1 MTPATLRLAP
11 PRGRLKQ
18 QVMLSRRPGG
28 ASAWPSSSASRAG
41 RGSKA
46 HQKASS
52 RAQWMVVRSSPPRQV
67 RRTLRAGTPFKA
79 PCRRLMARSIRLW
92 SPTTCS
98 MANSTV
104 TGALAVVDRLG
115 MNGAPP
121 RSVLMAD
128 PPLLTLAGIRFHLG
142 GQTILDGVDLSI
154 APGERLSLVGRNGA
168 GKSTL
173 LRILAG
179 EPIADGGE
187 RFAQPG
193 ATVATLPQEPDFT
206 GFASVADYVAAD
218 GAPAHRVAA
227 MLGEVRLDGGRRPG
241 ELSGG
246 EARRAALARVL
257 VAEPD
262 VLLLDEPT
270 NHLDL
275 PTIEWLEETLGPWK
289 GAYVLVSHD
298 RRFLANLTRAVLW
311 LDRGIV
317 RRLDKG
323 YDSFEGWSAEI
334 LEREATERHKLDRLI
349 EHETEWAGKSIR
361 ARRTR
366 NEGRL
371 RALRDLR
378 RQRREQ
384 IGPTG
389 RATIE
394 TGEATQSGALA
405 ITARNISKRFGDKVI
420 VRDFST
426 RIFRKDRV
434 GLIGPNGAG
443 KTTLLRML
451 IGELE
456 PDTGSVKLGANLEPV
471 VIDQRRAALDPDK
484 TPWEILA
491 DRNDHV
497 LVHGRPRH
505 VMTYLREYLFR
516 DEQARQPVRTL
527 SGGER
532 NRLLLARALAAPSN
546 LMVLDEP
553 TNDLDA
559 DTLDLLQ
566 EALGDYDGTVLLVS
580 HDRDFLDRLVTSTI
594 ALEGDGTAI
603 EYAGGYS
610 DYLAQRGPRERP
622 VVAKREK
629 AAPPQRERSSPQR
642 LGYKRERQL
651 AELPKKIAA
660 LQAEMAA
667 INEALADAD
676 FYSRDP
682 KGFAAKSSRLAA
694 AQAELDA
701 AETEWLELEM
711 LREELGG

>member
-1 MTPATLRLAP
+1 
-11 PRGRLKQ
+11 
-18 QVMLSRRPGG
+18 
-28 ASAWPSSSASRAG
+28 
-41 RGSKA
+41 
-46 HQKASS
+46 
-52 RAQWMVVRSSPPRQV
+52 
-67 RRTLRAGTPFKA
+67 
-79 PCRRLMARSIRLW
+79 
-92 SPTTCS
+92 
-98 MANSTV
+98 
-104 TGALAVVDRLG
+104 
-115 MNGAPP
+115 
-121 RSVLMAD
+121 MAD
-128 PPLLTLAGIRFHLG
+128 PPLLALSGIRYHLG
-142 GQTILDGVDLSI
+142 DQTILDGVELAI

-179 EPIADGGE
+179 EPIADSGT

-193 ATVATLPQEPDFT
+193 AAVATLPQEPDFA
-206 GFASVADYVAAD
+206 GYPSVAHYVASALTD
-218 GAPAHRVAA
+218 SHGPDDYRVAT
-227 MLGEVRLDGGRRPG
+227 MLAEVKLDGGRDPSR
-241 ELSGG
+241 LSGG
-246 EARRAALARVL
+246 EARRAALARAL

-275 PTIEWLEETLGPWK
+275 PAIEWLEQRLAAWK

-298 RRFLANLTRAVLW
+298 RRFLTNLARAVLW

-323 YDSFEGWSAEI
+323 YDAFEAWSTGI

-349 EHETEWAGKSIR
+349 ERETEWAGKSIR

-371 RALRDLR
+371 RQLNELRKQR
-378 RQRREQ
+378 RQQ
-384 IGPTG
+384 IGPAG
-389 RATIE
+389 RVTLAVGAAE
-394 TGEATQSGALA
+394 QSGALA
-405 ITARNISKRFGDKVI
+405 ITARNISKRWGERII
-420 VRDFST
+420 VEDFST
-426 RIFRKDRV
+426 RIFRHDRI

-451 IGELE
+451 IGELA
-456 PDTGSVKLGANLEPV
+456 PDSGSVKLGANLLPV

-491 DRNDHV
+491 DRNDHL
-497 LVHGRPRH
+497 LVRGRQMH
-505 VMTYLREYLFR
+505 VMSYLREYLFR

-532 NRLLLARALAAPSN
+532 NRLLLAKALAAPSN
-546 LMVLDEP
+546 LLVLDEP

-566 EALGDYDGTVLLVS
+566 EALSDYDGTVLLVS

-610 DYLAQRGPRERP
+610 DYLAQRGPRQTPTAAAQR
-622 VVAKREK
+622 KEK
-629 AAPPQRERSSPQR
+629 TAAVRGSAPARR
-642 LGYKRERQL
+642 LGYKRERAL
-651 AELPKKIAA
+651 AELPKRMEA
-660 LQAEMAA
+660 LQIERTTLQQ
-667 INEALADAD
+667 ALADPD
-676 FYSRDP
+676 LYRRDAAS
-682 KGFAAKSSRLAA
+682 FAAKTSRLGVV
-694 AQAELDA
+694 QQELDA

-711 LREELGG
+711 LREDLQRSDS

>member
-1 MTPATLRLAP
+1 
-11 PRGRLKQ
+11 
-18 QVMLSRRPGG
+18 
-28 ASAWPSSSASRAG
+28 
-41 RGSKA
+41 
-46 HQKASS
+46 
-52 RAQWMVVRSSPPRQV
+52 
-67 RRTLRAGTPFKA
+67 
-79 PCRRLMARSIRLW
+79 
-92 SPTTCS
+92 
-98 MANSTV
+98 
-104 TGALAVVDRLG
+104 
-115 MNGAPP
+115 
-121 RSVLMAD
+121 MAD
-128 PPLLTLAGIRFHLG
+128 PPLLALSDIRFHLG
-142 GQTILDGVDLSI
+142 DQTILDGVELSI

-179 EPIADGGE
+179 EPIADGGT

-193 ATVATLPQEPDFT
+193 ATIATLPQEPNFA
-206 GFASVADYVAAD
+206 GHASVGAYVASALTD
-218 GAPAHRVAA
+218 SLGPDDYRVTALLDEMKLDAAREPAN
-227 MLGEVRLDGGRRPG
+227 
-241 ELSGG
+241 LSGG
-246 EARRAALARVL
+246 EARRAALARAL

-262 VLLLDEPT
+262 VMLLDEPT

-275 PTIEWLEETLGPWK
+275 PTIEWLEAKLSNWR

-323 YDSFEGWSAEI
+323 YAEFDSWSADI

-349 EHETEWAGKSIR
+349 ERETEWAGKSIR

-371 RALRDLR
+371 RALGDLR
-378 RQRREQ
+378 KQRREQ
-384 IGPTG
+384 IGPVG

-394 TGEATQSGALA
+394 VGAAESSGALA
-405 ITARNISKRFGDKVI
+405 ITVRNITKRWGERVI
-420 VRDFST
+420 VEDFST
-426 RIFRKDRV
+426 RIFRKDRI

-443 KTTLLRML
+443 KTTLLKMM

-456 PDTGSVKLGANLEPV
+456 PDSGTVKLGTNLLPV
-471 VIDQRRAALDPDK
+471 IIDQRRLGLDPDK
-484 TPWEILA
+484 TPWETLA

-497 LVHGRPRH
+497 LVRGHPTH

-532 NRLLLARALAAPSN
+532 NRLLLAKALAAPSN
-546 LMVLDEP
+546 LLVLDEP

-566 EALGDYDGTVLLVS
+566 EALTDYDGTVLLVS
-580 HDRDFLDRLVTSTI
+580 HDRDFLDRLVTSTV
-594 ALEGDGTAI
+594 ALEGDGTAT
-603 EYAGGYS
+603 EYAGGYT
-610 DYLAQRGPRERP
+610 DYLSQRGPREMPTTVNIAPRKAKAAARESGS
-622 VVAKREK
+622 AKR
-629 AAPPQRERSSPQR
+629 
-642 LGYKRERQL
+642 LGFKRERAL
-651 AELPKKIAA
+651 VELPKTMAA

-667 INEALADAD
+667 IHAAMADATL
-676 FYSRDP
+676 YSRDP
-682 KGFAAKSSRLAA
+682 KGFAAKSARLGT
-694 AQAELDA
+694 AQAELEA

-711 LREELGG
+711 LKAELGS

>member
-1 MTPATLRLAP
+1 
-11 PRGRLKQ
+11 
-18 QVMLSRRPGG
+18 
-28 ASAWPSSSASRAG
+28 
-41 RGSKA
+41 
-46 HQKASS
+46 
-52 RAQWMVVRSSPPRQV
+52 
-67 RRTLRAGTPFKA
+67 
-79 PCRRLMARSIRLW
+79 MAE
-92 SPTTCS
+92 
-98 MANSTV
+98 
-104 TGALAVVDRLG
+104 
-115 MNGAPP
+115 
-121 RSVLMAD
+121 
-128 PPLLTLAGIRFHLG
+128 PPLLALQGIRYRLG
-142 GQTILDGVDLSI
+142 GQPILDGVELSI

-179 EPIADGGE
+179 EPIADSGT
-187 RFAQPG
+187 RFVQPG
-193 ATVATLPQEPDFT
+193 ATVATLPQEPDFAGHET
-206 GFASVADYVAAD
+206 VAHYVASALGD
-218 GAPAHRVAA
+218 SLGPSDYRVAA
-227 MLGEVRLDGGRRPG
+227 LLDELKLDGARAPG

-246 EARRAALARVL
+246 EARRTALARAL

-275 PTIEWLEETLGPWK
+275 PTIEWLEATLSSWR

-298 RRFLANLTRAVLW
+298 RRFLGNLARAVLW

-317 RRLDKG
+317 RRLDRG
-323 YDSFEGWSAEI
+323 YGEFEAWSGEI

-349 EHETEWAGKSIR
+349 ERETEWAGKSIR

-371 RALRDLR
+371 RALGELRKQR
-378 RQRREQ
+378 RQQ
-384 IGPTG
+384 IGPVG
-389 RATIE
+389 RAVIE
-394 TGEATQSGALA
+394 TGAAEQSGALA
-405 ITARNISKRFGDKVI
+405 ITVRNISKSWGEKVV

-426 RIFRKDRV
+426 RIFRRDRI

-456 PDTGSVKLGANLEPV
+456 PDTGSVKLGANLIPV
-471 VIDQRRAALDPDK
+471 VIDQRRTALDPDK

-497 LVHGRPRH
+497 LVRGHQRH

-532 NRLLLARALAAPSN
+532 NRLLLAKALAAPSN
-546 LMVLDEP
+546 LIVLDEP

-566 EALGDYDGTVLLVS
+566 EALSDYDGTVLLVS

-610 DYLAQRGPRERP
+610 DYLVQRGPRDTPTAAPAVR
-622 VVAKREK
+622 REK
-629 AAPPQRERSSPQR
+629 AAASREAAPAKQR
-642 LGYKRERQL
+642 LGYKRERAL
-651 AELPKKIAA
+651 AELPKKMDA
-660 LQAEMAA
+660 LHAEMAA
-667 INEALADAD
+667 LNEALADSA
-676 FYSRDP
+676 FYTRDP
-682 KGFAAKSSRLAA
+682 KGFAAKTARLGA

-711 LREELGG
+711 LREELKSAG

>member
-1 MTPATLRLAP
+1 
-11 PRGRLKQ
+11 
-18 QVMLSRRPGG
+18 
-28 ASAWPSSSASRAG
+28 
-41 RGSKA
+41 
-46 HQKASS
+46 
-52 RAQWMVVRSSPPRQV
+52 
-67 RRTLRAGTPFKA
+67 
-79 PCRRLMARSIRLW
+79 
-92 SPTTCS
+92 
-98 MANSTV
+98 
-104 TGALAVVDRLG
+104 
-115 MNGAPP
+115 
-121 RSVLMAD
+121 MAD
-128 PPLLTLAGIRFHLG
+128 PPLLTLAGIRYHLG
-142 GQTILDGVDLSI
+142 DQTILDGVDLSV

-179 EPIADGGE
+179 EPINDGGT

-206 GFASVADYVAAD
+206 GFATVADYVAAD
-218 GAPAHRVAA
+218 GAPNYRVAA
-227 MLGEVRLDGGRRPG
+227 LLDEVKLDRARPPSG
-241 ELSGG
+241 LSGG

-262 VLLLDEPT
+262 VMLLDEPT

-275 PTIEWLEETLGPWK
+275 PTIEWLEARLLAWK

-323 YDSFEGWSAEI
+323 YDAFEEWSTAI

-349 EHETEWAGKSIR
+349 ERETEWAGKSIR

-371 RALRDLR
+371 RALGELRQQR
-378 RQRREQ
+378 RQQ

-394 TGEATQSGALA
+394 VGEAQQSGALA
-405 ITARNISKRFGDKVI
+405 ITARNISKHFGDKTI

-426 RIFRKDRV
+426 RIFRKDRI

-443 KTTLLRML
+443 KTTLLKML

-456 PDTGSVKLGANLEPV
+456 PDTGSVKLGANLLPV

-497 LVHGRPRH
+497 LVRGQPRH

-532 NRLLLARALAAPSN
+532 NRLLLAKALAAPSN
-546 LMVLDEP
+546 LLVLDEP

-566 EALGDYDGTVLLVS
+566 EALSDYDGTVLLVS
-580 HDRDFLDRLVTSTI
+580 HDRDFLDRLVTSTV

-603 EYAGGYS
+603 EYAGGHS
-610 DYLAQRGPRERP
+610 DYLLQRGPRDKP
-622 VVAKREK
+622 A
-629 AAPPQRERSSPQR
+629 AAPRKEKSAAPAREQRQR
-642 LGYKRERQL
+642 LGYKRERAL
-651 AELPKKIAA
+651 AELPKKMEA
-660 LQAEMAA
+660 LQAE
-667 INEALADAD
+667 IVTLNDALADPDLYRRNAAD
-676 FYSRDP
+676 FQTKTR
-682 KGFAAKSSRLAA
+682 RLSA
-694 AQAELDA
+694 AQAELNA

-711 LREELGG
+711 LKEELGG

>member
-1 MTPATLRLAP
+1 
-11 PRGRLKQ
+11 
-18 QVMLSRRPGG
+18 
-28 ASAWPSSSASRAG
+28 
-41 RGSKA
+41 
-46 HQKASS
+46 
-52 RAQWMVVRSSPPRQV
+52 
-67 RRTLRAGTPFKA
+67 
-79 PCRRLMARSIRLW
+79 MAE
-92 SPTTCS
+92 
-98 MANSTV
+98 
-104 TGALAVVDRLG
+104 
-115 MNGAPP
+115 
-121 RSVLMAD
+121 
-128 PPLLTLAGIRFHLG
+128 PPLLALQDIRYRLG
-142 GQTILDGVDLSI
+142 GQPILDGVELSI

-179 EPIADGGE
+179 EPIADSGT
-187 RFAQPG
+187 RFVQPG
-193 ATVATLPQEPDFT
+193 ATVATLPQEPDFAGHET
-206 GFASVADYVAAD
+206 VAHYVASALGD
-218 GAPAHRVAA
+218 SLGPSDYRVAA
-227 MLGEVRLDGGRRPG
+227 LLDELKLDGARLPG

-246 EARRAALARVL
+246 EARRTALARAL
-257 VAEPD
+257 VGEPD

-275 PTIEWLEETLGPWK
+275 PTIEWLEATLSSWR

-298 RRFLANLTRAVLW
+298 RRFLDNLARAVLW

-317 RRLDKG
+317 RRLDRG
-323 YDSFEGWSAEI
+323 YGEFEAWSNEI

-349 EHETEWAGKSIR
+349 ERETEWAGKSIR

-371 RALRDLR
+371 RALADLR
-378 RQRREQ
+378 KQRRQQ
-384 IGPTG
+384 IGPVG

-394 TGEATQSGALA
+394 TGPAEQSGALA
-405 ITARNISKRFGDKVI
+405 ITARNVSKSWGEKVV

-426 RIFRKDRV
+426 RIFRRDRI

-456 PDTGSVKLGANLEPV
+456 PDIGSVKLGANLIPV
-471 VIDQRRAALDPDK
+471 VIDQRRTALDPDK

-497 LVHGRPRH
+497 LVRGHQRH

-532 NRLLLARALAAPSN
+532 NRLLLAKALAAPSN
-546 LMVLDEP
+546 LLVLDEP

-566 EALGDYDGTVLLVS
+566 EALSDYDGTVLLVS

-610 DYLAQRGPRERP
+610 DYLVQRGPREPAAAATPAAR
-622 VVAKREK
+622 REK
-629 AAPPQRERSSPQR
+629 AATPAREPAAPKQR
-642 LGYKRERQL
+642 LGYKRERAL
-651 AELPKKIAA
+651 AELPRKIEA
-660 LQAEMAA
+660 LQAEIAGL
-667 INEALADAD
+667 NEALADPQLYA
-676 FYSRDP
+676 RDP
-682 KGFAAKSSRLAA
+682 KGFAGKTARLGG

-711 LREELGG
+711 LKEQLGG

>member
-1 MTPATLRLAP
+1 
-11 PRGRLKQ
+11 
-18 QVMLSRRPGG
+18 
-28 ASAWPSSSASRAG
+28 
-41 RGSKA
+41 
-46 HQKASS
+46 
-52 RAQWMVVRSSPPRQV
+52 
-67 RRTLRAGTPFKA
+67 
-79 PCRRLMARSIRLW
+79 
-92 SPTTCS
+92 
-98 MANSTV
+98 
-104 TGALAVVDRLG
+104 
-115 MNGAPP
+115 
-121 RSVLMAD
+121 MAD
-128 PPLLTLAGIRFHLG
+128 PPLLALAGIRYHLG
-142 GQTILDGVDLSI
+142 DQTILDGVDLGI
-154 APGERLSLVGRNGA
+154 APGERLCLVGRNGA

-179 EPIADGGE
+179 EPIADAGT

-206 GFASVADYVAAD
+206 GHPTVGHYVASALSD
-218 GAPAHRVAA
+218 SLGPSDYRVAA
-227 MLGEVRLDGGRRPG
+227 LLAEVKLDGARNPA

-246 EARRAALARVL
+246 EARRAALARAL
-257 VAEPD
+257 VGEPD

-275 PTIEWLEETLGPWK
+275 PTIEWLEATLSSWR

-298 RRFLANLTRAVLW
+298 RRFLDNLARAVLW

-323 YDSFEGWSAEI
+323 YAAFEEWSTDI

-349 EHETEWAGKSIR
+349 ERETEWAGKSIR

-371 RALRDLR
+371 RQLNEFRKQR
-378 RQRREQ
+378 RQQ
-384 IGPTG
+384 IGPVG

-394 TGEATQSGALA
+394 VGPAEQSGALA
-405 ITARNISKRFGDKVI
+405 ITARNISKHFGERTI
-420 VRDFST
+420 VENFST
-426 RIFRKDRV
+426 RIFRRDRV

-451 IGELE
+451 IGELA
-456 PDTGSVKLGANLEPV
+456 PDTGSVKLGANLVPV
-471 VIDQRRAALDPDK
+471 VIDQRRIALDPEK

-491 DRNDHV
+491 DRNDHL
-497 LVHGRPRH
+497 LVRGRQMH
-505 VMTYLREYLFR
+505 VMSYLREYLFR

-532 NRLLLARALAAPSN
+532 NRLLLAKALAAPSN
-546 LMVLDEP
+546 LLVLDEP

-566 EALGDYDGTVLLVS
+566 DALGDYDGTVLLVS
-580 HDRDFLDRLVTSTI
+580 HDRDFLDRLVTSTV

-610 DYLAQRGPRERP
+610 DYVIQRGPREAAAAPSPARK
-622 VVAKREK
+622 AKAPEK
-629 AAPPQRERSSPQR
+629 APEKAPVRESAPRAR
-642 LGYKRERQL
+642 LGYKRERAL
-651 AELPKKIAA
+651 MELPKTIEA
-660 LQAEMAA
+660 LQAEIAA
-667 INEALADAD
+667 LNGALADPD
-676 FYSRDP
+676 LYRRDAAT
-682 KGFAAKSSRLAA
+682 FAAKTARLAA
-694 AQAELDA
+694 AQGELDA

>member
-1 MTPATLRLAP
+1 MAEPPVLA
-11 PRGRLKQ
+11 
-18 QVMLSRRPGG
+18 
-28 ASAWPSSSASRAG
+28 
-41 RGSKA
+41 
-46 HQKASS
+46 
-52 RAQWMVVRSSPPRQV
+52 
-67 RRTLRAGTPFKA
+67 
-79 PCRRLMARSIRLW
+79 
-92 SPTTCS
+92 
-98 MANSTV
+98 
-104 TGALAVVDRLG
+104 
-115 MNGAPP
+115 
-121 RSVLMAD
+121 
-128 PPLLTLAGIRFHLG
+128 LAGIRFHLG
-142 GQTILDGVDLSI
+142 DQTILDGVELAI

-179 EPIADGGE
+179 EPIADSGT

-193 ATVATLPQEPDFT
+193 ATIASLPQEPDFSGHPT
-206 GFASVADYVAAD
+206 VAHYVASALKD
-218 GAPAHRVAA
+218 SLGPGDYRVAA
-227 MLGEVRLDGGRRPG
+227 LLAEVKLDGARNPAA
-241 ELSGG
+241 LSGG
-246 EARRAALARVL
+246 EARRAAIARAL

-275 PTIEWLEETLGPWK
+275 PTIEWLEDKLTGWK

-298 RRFLANLTRAVLW
+298 RRFLGNLARAVLW

-317 RRLDKG
+317 RRLDRG
-323 YDSFEGWSAEI
+323 YGAFEEWSTGI

-349 EHETEWAGKSIR
+349 ERETEWAGKSIR

-371 RALRDLR
+371 RALRELR
-378 RQRREQ
+378 KQRREQ
-384 IGPTG
+384 IGPSG
-389 RATIE
+389 RVALSV
-394 TGEATQSGALA
+394 GEAQQSGTLA

-443 KTTLLRML
+443 KTTLLKML

-456 PDTGSVKLGANLEPV
+456 PDTGSVKLGANLLPV
-471 VIDQRRAALDPDK
+471 LIDQTRAALDPEK

-491 DRNDHV
+491 ERGDHV
-497 LVHGRPRH
+497 LVRGTPRH
-505 VMTYLREYLFR
+505 VMTYLREYLFK

-532 NRLLLARALAAPSN
+532 NRLLLAKALAAPSN
-546 LMVLDEP
+546 LLVLDEP

-566 EALGDYDGTVLLVS
+566 EALSDYDGTVLLVS

-594 ALEGDGTAI
+594 ALEGDGSAI

-610 DYLAQRGPRERP
+610 DYLIQREPRPEASPTALR
-622 VVAKREK
+622 REK
-629 AAPPQRERSSPQR
+629 VPVQRDAAPARR
-642 LGYKRERQL
+642 LGYKRERAL
-651 AELPKKIAA
+651 AELPRKIEA
-660 LQAEMAA
+660 LQAEIAT
-667 INEALADAD
+667 L
-676 FYSRDP
+676 
-682 KGFAAKSSRLAA
+682 
-694 AQAELDA
+694 
-701 AETEWLELEM
+701 
-711 LREELGG
+711 

>member
-1 MTPATLRLAP
+1 
-11 PRGRLKQ
+11 
-18 QVMLSRRPGG
+18 
-28 ASAWPSSSASRAG
+28 
-41 RGSKA
+41 
-46 HQKASS
+46 
-52 RAQWMVVRSSPPRQV
+52 
-67 RRTLRAGTPFKA
+67 
-79 PCRRLMARSIRLW
+79 MA
-92 SPTTCS
+92 
-98 MANSTV
+98 
-104 TGALAVVDRLG
+104 
-115 MNGAPP
+115 
-121 RSVLMAD
+121 

-142 GQTILDGVDLSI
+142 DQTILDGVDLSI
-154 APGERLSLVGRNGA
+154 EPGERLSLVGRNGA

-179 EPIADGGE
+179 EPIADGGT

-206 GFASVADYVAAD
+206 GHGTVAHYIAAALHDSHHGPADY
-218 GAPAHRVAA
+218 RVQAI
-227 MLGEVRLDGGRRPG
+227 LDEVKLDGHRAPTG
-241 ELSGG
+241 LSGG

-262 VLLLDEPT
+262 VMLLDEPT

-275 PTIEWLEETLGPWK
+275 PTIEWLEARLGAWR

-298 RRFLANLTRAVLW
+298 RRFLSNLSRAVLW

-317 RRLDKG
+317 RRLDQG
-323 YDSFEGWSAEI
+323 YDAFDQWSSEI

-349 EHETEWAGKSIR
+349 ERETEWAGKSIR

-371 RALRDLR
+371 RALGDLR
-378 RQRREQ
+378 KQRRQQ

-394 TGEATQSGALA
+394 VGEAQQSGALA

-420 VRDFST
+420 VQDFST
-426 RIFRKDRV
+426 RIFRKDRI

-443 KTTLLRML
+443 KTTLLKIL

-456 PDTGSVKLGANLEPV
+456 PDTGTVKLGANLLPV
-471 VIDQRRAALDPDK
+471 VIDQRRTALDPDK

-497 LVHGRPRH
+497 LVRGTPRH
-505 VMTYLREYLFR
+505 VMTYLREYLFK

-532 NRLLLARALAAPSN
+532 NRLLLAKALAAPSN
-546 LMVLDEP
+546 LLVLDEP

-566 EALGDYDGTVLLVS
+566 EALSDYDGTVLLVS
-580 HDRDFLDRLVTSTI
+580 HDRDFLDRLVTSTV
-594 ALEGDGTAI
+594 ALEGDGTAT

-610 DYLAQRGPRERP
+610 DYLAQRGPREAPTAAAAAPR
-622 VVAKREK
+622 KEK
-629 AAPPQRERSSPQR
+629 APAPSREQKQR
-642 LGYKRERQL
+642 LGYKRERAL
-651 AELPKKIAA
+651 AELPGRIEA
-660 LQAEMAA
+660 LQAEMSA
-667 INEALADAD
+667 INEALADPQLYA
-676 FYSRDP
+676 RDP
-682 KGFAAKSSRLAA
+682 KTFAAKSNRLAA

-701 AETEWLELEM
+701 AENEWLELEM
-711 LREELGG
+711 LREELDG

>member
-1 MTPATLRLAP
+1 
-11 PRGRLKQ
+11 
-18 QVMLSRRPGG
+18 
-28 ASAWPSSSASRAG
+28 
-41 RGSKA
+41 
-46 HQKASS
+46 
-52 RAQWMVVRSSPPRQV
+52 
-67 RRTLRAGTPFKA
+67 
-79 PCRRLMARSIRLW
+79 MAE
-92 SPTTCS
+92 
-98 MANSTV
+98 
-104 TGALAVVDRLG
+104 
-115 MNGAPP
+115 
-121 RSVLMAD
+121 
-128 PPLLTLAGIRFHLG
+128 PPLLALQGIRYRLG
-142 GQTILDGVDLSI
+142 GQPILDGVELSI

-179 EPIADGGE
+179 EPIADSGT
-187 RFAQPG
+187 RFVQPG
-193 ATVATLPQEPDFT
+193 ATVATLPQEPDFAGHET
-206 GFASVADYVAAD
+206 VAHYVASALGD
-218 GAPAHRVAA
+218 SLGPSDYRVAA
-227 MLGEVRLDGGRRPG
+227 LLDELKLDGARLPG
-241 ELSGG
+241 ALSGG
-246 EARRAALARVL
+246 EARRTALARAL

-275 PTIEWLEETLGPWK
+275 PTIEWLEATLASWR

-298 RRFLANLTRAVLW
+298 RRFLGNLARAVLW

-317 RRLDKG
+317 RRLDRG
-323 YDSFEGWSAEI
+323 YGEFEAWSNEI

-349 EHETEWAGKSIR
+349 ERETEWAGKSIR

-371 RALRDLR
+371 RALADLR
-378 RQRREQ
+378 KQRRQQ
-384 IGPTG
+384 IGPVG

-394 TGEATQSGALA
+394 TGPAEQSGALA
-405 ITARNISKRFGDKVI
+405 ITARNISKSWGEKTVL
-420 VRDFST
+420 RDFST
-426 RIFRKDRV
+426 RIFRRDRI

-456 PDTGSVKLGANLEPV
+456 PDTGSVKLGANLIPV
-471 VIDQRRAALDPDK
+471 VIDQRRTALDPDK

-497 LVHGRPRH
+497 LVRGHQRH

-532 NRLLLARALAAPSN
+532 NRLLLAKALAAPSN
-546 LMVLDEP
+546 LLVLDEP

-566 EALGDYDGTVLLVS
+566 EALSDYDGTVLLVS

-610 DYLAQRGPRERP
+610 DYLVQRGPRDTPTAAPAVR
-622 VVAKREK
+622 REK
-629 AAPPQRERSSPQR
+629 AAASREAAPAKQR
-642 LGYKRERQL
+642 LGYKRERAL
-651 AELPKKIAA
+651 AELPKKMDA
-660 LQAEMAA
+660 LHAEMAA
-667 INEALADAD
+667 LNEALADSA
-676 FYSRDP
+676 FYTRDP
-682 KGFAAKSSRLAA
+682 KGFAAKTARLGA

-711 LREELGG
+711 LREELKSAG

>member
-1 MTPATLRLAP
+1 MAEPPVLA
-11 PRGRLKQ
+11 
-18 QVMLSRRPGG
+18 
-28 ASAWPSSSASRAG
+28 
-41 RGSKA
+41 
-46 HQKASS
+46 
-52 RAQWMVVRSSPPRQV
+52 
-67 RRTLRAGTPFKA
+67 
-79 PCRRLMARSIRLW
+79 
-92 SPTTCS
+92 
-98 MANSTV
+98 
-104 TGALAVVDRLG
+104 
-115 MNGAPP
+115 
-121 RSVLMAD
+121 
-128 PPLLTLAGIRFHLG
+128 LAGIRYHLG
-142 GQTILDGVDLSI
+142 DQTILDGVELAI

-179 EPIADGGE
+179 EPIADSGT

-193 ATVATLPQEPDFT
+193 ATIASLAQEPDFSGHST
-206 GFASVADYVAAD
+206 VAHYVASALAGSHGPSD
-218 GAPAHRVAA
+218 YRVAA
-227 MLGEVRLDGGRRPG
+227 LLDEVRLDGARNPAD
-241 ELSGG
+241 LSGG
-246 EARRAALARVL
+246 EARRAALARAL

-275 PTIEWLEETLGPWK
+275 PTIEWLEQRLSAWK

-298 RRFLANLTRAVLW
+298 RRLLTNLARSVLW

-323 YDSFEGWSAEI
+323 YAAFEDWSSEI

-349 EHETEWAGKSIR
+349 ERETEWAGRSIR

-371 RALRDLR
+371 RALAELR
-378 RQRREQ
+378 KQRRRQ

-394 TGEATQSGALA
+394 AGPAEQSGALA
-405 ITARNISKRFGDKVI
+405 VTARNISKRWGERTI
-420 VRDFST
+420 VENFST
-426 RIFRKDRV
+426 RIFRRDRI

-443 KTTLLRML
+443 KTTLLHML
-451 IGELE
+451 IGELL
-456 PDTGSVKLGANLEPV
+456 PDTGSVKLGANLVPV

-491 DRNDHV
+491 DRNDHL
-497 LVHGRPRH
+497 LVRGRQMH
-505 VMTYLREYLFR
+505 VMSYLREYLFR

-532 NRLLLARALAAPSN
+532 NRLLLAKALAAPSN
-546 LMVLDEP
+546 LLVLDEP

-566 EALGDYDGTVLLVS
+566 EALSDYDGTVLLVS

-610 DYLAQRGPRERP
+610 DYLAQRGPREAP
-622 VVAKREK
+622 AV
-629 AAPPQRERSSPQR
+629 AAPRKARAEPRESAPARR
-642 LGYKRERQL
+642 LGYKRERAL
-651 AELPKKIAA
+651 AELPKKIEA
-660 LQAEMAA
+660 LHVEIASLQQ
-667 INEALADAD
+667 ALADPD
-676 FYSRDP
+676 LYRRDP
-682 KGFAAKSSRLAA
+682 SSFAATTARLGA
-694 AQAELDA
+694 AQAELEA
-701 AETEWLELEM
+701 AETEWLELEL
-711 LREELGG
+711 LREQLNG

>member
-1 MTPATLRLAP
+1 
-11 PRGRLKQ
+11 
-18 QVMLSRRPGG
+18 
-28 ASAWPSSSASRAG
+28 
-41 RGSKA
+41 
-46 HQKASS
+46 
-52 RAQWMVVRSSPPRQV
+52 
-67 RRTLRAGTPFKA
+67 
-79 PCRRLMARSIRLW
+79 
-92 SPTTCS
+92 
-98 MANSTV
+98 
-104 TGALAVVDRLG
+104 VDRFG
-115 MNGAPP
+115 HEARPEGQNVAE
-121 RSVLMAD
+121 
-128 PPLLTLAGIRFHLG
+128 PPLLTLSGIRFHLG
-142 GQTILDGVDLSI
+142 DQTILDGVDLSI

-179 EPIADGGE
+179 APIADGGD

-193 ATVATLPQEPDFT
+193 ASVAALTQEPDFT
-206 GFASVADYVAAD
+206 AHETIAHYVASALPDSQGPTDYRVEALLTEVKLD
-218 GAPAHRVAA
+218 GTRAPA
-227 MLGEVRLDGGRRPG
+227 

-262 VLLLDEPT
+262 VMLLDEPT

-275 PTIEWLEETLGPWK
+275 PTIEWLEEKLAAWR

-298 RRFLANLTRAVLW
+298 RRFLSTLSRAVLW

-323 YDSFEGWSAEI
+323 YDAFEEWSGDI

-349 EHETEWAGKSIR
+349 ERETEWAGKSIR

-378 RQRREQ
+378 KQRREQ
-384 IGPTG
+384 IGPVG

-394 TGEATQSGALA
+394 VGESEKSGALA
-405 ITARNISKRFGDKVI
+405 ITARSISKSFGERTI

-456 PDTGSVKLGANLEPV
+456 PDSGTVKLGVNLV
-471 VIDQRRAALDPDK
+471 AVTIDQRRSALDPDK

-532 NRLLLARALAAPSN
+532 NRLLLAKALAAPSN
-546 LMVLDEP
+546 LLVLDEP

-566 EALGDYDGTVLLVS
+566 EALSDYDGTVLLVS

-594 ALEGDGTAI
+594 ALEGGGTAV

-610 DYLAQRGPRERP
+610 DYLLQRGPREKPAEMPR
-622 VVAKREK
+622 REK
-629 AAPPQRERSSPQR
+629 TAPSSAAPRERNQPQR
-642 LGYKRERQL
+642 LGYKRERAL
-651 AELPKKIAA
+651 AELPKRIEA
-660 LQAEMAA
+660 LQAEMARL
-667 INEALADAD
+667 NEDLADATL
-676 FYSRDP
+676 YSRNA
-682 KGFAAKSSRLAA
+682 KAFAAKSGRLAA

-711 LREELGG
+711 LREELGS

>member
-1 MTPATLRLAP
+1 
-11 PRGRLKQ
+11 
-18 QVMLSRRPGG
+18 
-28 ASAWPSSSASRAG
+28 
-41 RGSKA
+41 
-46 HQKASS
+46 
-52 RAQWMVVRSSPPRQV
+52 
-67 RRTLRAGTPFKA
+67 
-79 PCRRLMARSIRLW
+79 
-92 SPTTCS
+92 
-98 MANSTV
+98 
-104 TGALAVVDRLG
+104 
-115 MNGAPP
+115 
-121 RSVLMAD
+121 MAD

-142 GQTILDGVDLSI
+142 DQTILDGVDLSV

-179 EPIADGGE
+179 EPIADGGT

-206 GFASVADYVAAD
+206 GFATVSDYVGAD
-218 GAPAHRVAA
+218 GAPDYRVAA
-227 MLGEVRLDGGRRPG
+227 LLDEVKLDGGRVPT

-262 VLLLDEPT
+262 VMLLDEPT

-275 PTIEWLEETLGPWK
+275 PTIEWLEETLTKWR
-289 GAYVLVSHD
+289 GAYLLVSHD
-298 RRFLANLTRAVLW
+298 RRFLSNLTRAVLW

-323 YDSFEGWSAEI
+323 YDAFEQWSTDI

-349 EHETEWAGKSIR
+349 ERETEWAGKSIR

-378 RQRREQ
+378 KQRREQ

-394 TGEATQSGALA
+394 VGEAEKSGALA
-405 ITARNISKRFGDKVI
+405 ITARNVSKSFGNKI
-420 VRDFST
+420 VVKDFST

-456 PDTGSVKLGANLEPV
+456 PDTGSVKLGANLMPV
-471 VIDQRRAALDPDK
+471 GIDQRRTALDPDK

-497 LVHGRPRH
+497 LVRGQPRH
-505 VMTYLREYLFR
+505 VMTYLREYLFK

-532 NRLLLARALAAPSN
+532 NRLLLAKALAAPSN
-546 LMVLDEP
+546 LLVLDEP

-566 EALGDYDGTVLLVS
+566 EALSDYDGTVLLVS
-580 HDRDFLDRLVTSTI
+580 HDRDFLDRLVTSTV

-610 DYLAQRGPRERP
+610 DYLLQRETPAAAAPAPR
-622 VVAKREK
+622 KEK
-629 AAPPQRERSSPQR
+629 AAAPVREQKQR
-642 LGYKRERQL
+642 LGYKRERAL

-660 LQAEMAA
+660 LQAEVATLQ
-667 INEALADAD
+667 EALADPD
-676 FYSRDP
+676 LYKRDP
-682 KGFAAKSSRLAA
+682 KGFQAKTTRIGA
-694 AQAELDA
+694 AQTEIEA

>member
-1 MTPATLRLAP
+1 
-11 PRGRLKQ
+11 
-18 QVMLSRRPGG
+18 
-28 ASAWPSSSASRAG
+28 
-41 RGSKA
+41 
-46 HQKASS
+46 
-52 RAQWMVVRSSPPRQV
+52 
-67 RRTLRAGTPFKA
+67 
-79 PCRRLMARSIRLW
+79 
-92 SPTTCS
+92 
-98 MANSTV
+98 
-104 TGALAVVDRLG
+104 
-115 MNGAPP
+115 
-121 RSVLMAD
+121 MAD
-128 PPLLTLAGIRFHLG
+128 PPLLALSGIRFHLG
-142 GQTILDGVDLSI
+142 DQTILDGVDLGI

-179 EPIADGGE
+179 EPIFDGGT

-193 ATVATLPQEPDFT
+193 ATVATLPQEPN
-206 GFASVADYVAAD
+206 FAGHATVGDYVSSALTDSFGPDDYRIAAILEE
-218 GAPAHRVAA
+218 
-227 MLGEVRLDGGRRPG
+227 MKLDGGRVPT

-257 VAEPD
+257 IGEPD
-262 VLLLDEPT
+262 VMLLDEPT

-275 PTIEWLEETLGPWK
+275 PTIEWLEQKLDRWR
-289 GAYVLVSHD
+289 GAYVMVSHD
-298 RRFLANLTRAVLW
+298 RRFLTTLSRAVLW

-323 YDSFEGWSAEI
+323 YGEFEAWSNDI
-334 LEREATERHKLDRLI
+334 IEREATERHKLDRLI
-349 EHETEWAGKSIR
+349 ERETEWAGKSIR

-371 RALRDLR
+371 RALNDLR
-378 RQRREQ
+378 KQRRDQ
-384 IGPTG
+384 IGPVG

-394 TGEATQSGALA
+394 VGDAEKSGALVV
-405 ITARNISKRFGDKVI
+405 TARDITKRWGEKTI
-420 VRDFST
+420 VEAFST
-426 RIFRKDRV
+426 RIFRKNRI

-443 KTTLLRML
+443 KTTLLKML

-456 PDTGSVKLGANLEPV
+456 PDSGTVKLGTNVLPV
-471 VIDQRRAALDPDK
+471 IIDQRRIGLDPDK
-484 TPWEILA
+484 TPWETLA

-497 LVHGRPRH
+497 LVRGHLTH

-532 NRLLLARALAAPSN
+532 NRLLLAKALAAPSN
-546 LMVLDEP
+546 MIVLDEP

-566 EALGDYDGTVLLVS
+566 EALDEYDGTVLLVS

-610 DYLAQRGPRERP
+610 DYVSQRGPRIEPTGVTASR
-622 VVAKREK
+622 AKK
-629 AAPPQRERSSPQR
+629 KSAARDSGGQGER
-642 LGYKRERQL
+642 LGYKRERAL
-651 AELPKKIAA
+651 VELPKKIAA
-660 LQAEMAA
+660 LQTEMAGL
-667 INEALADAD
+667 NVALADPD
-676 FYSRDP
+676 LYRRDP
-682 KGFAAKSSRLAA
+682 KGFQAKTARVGA
-694 AQAELDA
+694 AQAEIEA

-711 LREELGG
+711 LREELNG

>member
-1 MTPATLRLAP
+1 
-11 PRGRLKQ
+11 
-18 QVMLSRRPGG
+18 
-28 ASAWPSSSASRAG
+28 
-41 RGSKA
+41 
-46 HQKASS
+46 
-52 RAQWMVVRSSPPRQV
+52 
-67 RRTLRAGTPFKA
+67 
-79 PCRRLMARSIRLW
+79 
-92 SPTTCS
+92 
-98 MANSTV
+98 
-104 TGALAVVDRLG
+104 
-115 MNGAPP
+115 
-121 RSVLMAD
+121 MAD

-142 GQTILDGVDLSI
+142 DQTVLSGVDLAI

-168 GKSTL
+168 GKSSL

-179 EPIADGGE
+179 ELLADGGT
-187 RFAQPG
+187 RFVQPG
-193 ATVATLPQEPDFT
+193 TMVATLPQEPDFAGHAT
-206 GFASVADYVAAD
+206 VADYVGSG
-218 GAPAHRVAA
+218 GAPAWRVDALLA
-227 MLGEVRLDGGRRPG
+227 EVKLDGARDPVT
-241 ELSGG
+241 LSGG
-246 EARRAALARVL
+246 EARRAALARAL

-275 PTIEWLEETLGPWK
+275 PTIEWLEDKLSAWR

-298 RRFLANLTRAVLW
+298 RRFLSTLARAVLW

-323 YDSFEGWSAEI
+323 YDAFEDWSTGI

-349 EHETEWAGKSIR
+349 ERETEWTGKSIR

-371 RALRDLR
+371 RALRELR
-378 RQRREQ
+378 KQRREQ

-394 TGEATQSGALA
+394 VGEAEKSGALM
-405 ITARNISKRFGDKVI
+405 ITARHITKRFGERAI
-420 VRDFST
+420 VKDFST
-426 RIFRKDRV
+426 RIFRKDRI

-451 IGELE
+451 TGELA
-456 PDTGSVKLGANLEPV
+456 PDTGSVKLGANLLPV
-471 VIDQRRAALDPDK
+471 TIDQRRAALDPDK

-497 LVHGRPRH
+497 LVRGHQHH

-532 NRLLLARALAAPSN
+532 NRLLLAKALAAPSN
-546 LMVLDEP
+546 MLVLDEP

-566 EALGDYDGTVLLVS
+566 EALSDYDGTVLLVS

-610 DYLAQRGPRERP
+610 DYLAQRGPREQPAP
-622 VVAKREK
+622 VERREK
-629 AAPPQRERSSPQR
+629 TPAPARERTAPQR
-642 LGYKRERQL
+642 LGYKRERAL
-651 AELPKKIAA
+651 AELPKKIEV
-660 LQAEMAA
+660 LQAEIATLQA
-667 INEALADAD
+667 ALADPDLYRRNAAD
-676 FYSRDP
+676 FQ
-682 KGFAAKSSRLAA
+682 AKTLRLSA

-711 LREELGG
+711 LKQELGG

>member
-1 MTPATLRLAP
+1 
-11 PRGRLKQ
+11 
-18 QVMLSRRPGG
+18 
-28 ASAWPSSSASRAG
+28 
-41 RGSKA
+41 
-46 HQKASS
+46 
-52 RAQWMVVRSSPPRQV
+52 
-67 RRTLRAGTPFKA
+67 
-79 PCRRLMARSIRLW
+79 MAE
-92 SPTTCS
+92 
-98 MANSTV
+98 
-104 TGALAVVDRLG
+104 
-115 MNGAPP
+115 
-121 RSVLMAD
+121 
-128 PPLLTLAGIRFHLG
+128 PPLLTLSGIRFHLG
-142 GQTILDGVDLSI
+142 DQTILDGVDLSI

-179 EPIADGGE
+179 APIADAGE

-193 ATVATLPQEPDFT
+193 ATVAALTQEPDFT
-206 GFASVADYVAAD
+206 GHATVAHYVASALAD
-218 GAPAHRVAA
+218 SQGPTDYRVET
-227 MLGEVRLDGGRRPG
+227 LLTEVKLDGGRAPG

-257 VAEPD
+257 IAEPD
-262 VLLLDEPT
+262 VMLLDEPT

-275 PTIEWLEETLGPWK
+275 PTIEWLEEKLGAWR

-298 RRFLANLTRAVLW
+298 RRFLSTLSRAVLW

-317 RRLDKG
+317 RRLDRG
-323 YDSFEGWSAEI
+323 YDAFEGWSTDI

-349 EHETEWAGKSIR
+349 ERETEWAGKSIR

-378 RQRREQ
+378 KQRREQ

-394 TGEATQSGALA
+394 VGESEKSGALA
-405 ITARNISKRFGDKVI
+405 ITARNISKSFGDRAI
-420 VRDFST
+420 IREFST

-456 PDTGSVKLGANLEPV
+456 PDTGSVKLGANLLPV
-471 VIDQRRAALDPDK
+471 TIDQRRSALDPDK
-484 TPWEILA
+484 TPWETLA

-532 NRLLLARALAAPSN
+532 NRLLLAKALAAPSN
-546 LMVLDEP
+546 LLVLDEP

-566 EALGDYDGTVLLVS
+566 EALSDYDGTVLLVS

-610 DYLAQRGPRERP
+610 DYLLQRGPREKP
-622 VVAKREK
+622 VEAPRKEK
-629 AAPPQRERSSPQR
+629 AGPAVPRERSQPQR
-642 LGYKRERQL
+642 LGYKRERAL
-651 AELPKKIAA
+651 AELPKTIER
-660 LQAEMAA
+660 LQAEMAML
-667 INEALADAD
+667 NEALADATL
-676 FYSRDP
+676 YSRDP
-682 KGFAAKSSRLAA
+682 KAFAAKSGRLAA
-694 AQAELDA
+694 AQSELDA